1 MSFGAY
7 VSARTDRG
15 WQRRRRTAPC
25 WLFDVTPGAPM
36 RVPLIE
42 KGSAFFSVAFSP
54 DGKGLVAGDF
64 DGDVFGWRVPD
75 GSLLF
80 DPVRGAHASHIWK
93 LAFDAN
99 GSAFATSSSDGKSV
113 LFSYPGGAEI
123 GPNATDGGL
132 SSGVGFSSDGSTVLG
147 GNADGGNSGVRNIW
161 SSGPIAKTPKG
172 HDAPVTD
179 VKVSTRGNIIATL
192 GKDQLVRFWRLEG
205 KVPLAGEH
213 RVPGKSA
220 KGVAVSPDGT
230 LLAAG
235 DDLGVVS
242 VGPWVKHGHQGS
254 S

>member
-1 MSFGAY
+1 MSVGDDGKVLLRPLSGGVLGEANLLAQFDDVVWGVRFSPDGSRVA
-7 VSARTDRG
+7 
-15 WQRRRRTAPC
+15 TAAEDGSVR
-25 WLFDVTPGAPM
+25 LFDITPGAPM

-147 GNADGGNSGVRNIW
+147 GNADGGLWVRNIW
-161 SSGPIAKTPKG
+161 SSGPIAKLQK
-172 HDAPVTD
+172 
-179 VKVSTRGNIIATL
+179 ATMH
-192 GKDQLVRFWRLEG
+192 Q
-205 KVPLAGEH
+205 
-213 RVPGKSA
+213 
-220 KGVAVSPDGT
+220 SPT
-230 LLAAG
+230 
-235 DDLGVVS
+235 
-242 VGPWVKHGHQGS
+242 
-254 S
+254 